1 MTSGYNA
8 YASYLIWNY
17 RKLLELTNL
26 SGPSQSADT
35 IDMTSHDSADG
46 YKEFVAGLRDGGEI
60 SIEGNFVPSD
70 SGGQIAFH
78 TDLQAGT
85 RRTCW
90 IVMPMSVGGSL
101 LFTAMASGFEGSYP
115 MDSKIGISGGLKVSG
130 KPTLY
135 VTASTGLTN
144 LTGIEQQGGG
154 ALSISPAIAGTTYA
168 YTATVNTA
176 STWIKLTPT
185 AAAHTIYIQGTAVVT
200 GNQSGEI
207 ALGAADSTTDV
218 FIMAYSASASPKLYK
233 LTVTRPA
240 A

>member
-1 MTSGYNA
+1 MTSGYSAQNTL
-8 YASYLIWNY
+8 LIWNY

-26 SGPSQSADT
+26 SGPSQTAET

-46 YKEFVAGLRDGGEI
+46 YKEFIAGLRDGGEI

-70 SGGQIAFH
+70 SAGQIAFH

-115 MDSKIGISGGLKVSG
+115 MDSKISISGALKVSG

-144 LTGIEQQGGG
+144 LVGIEENGGG
-154 ALSISPAIAGTTYA
+154 ALSITPAIAGTTYA
-168 YTATVNTA
+168 YACSVNTA
-176 STWIKLTPT
+176 SSYIKLTPT
-185 AAAHTIYIQGTAVVT
+185 AAAHTIYVQGTAVVT

-207 ALGAADSTTDV
+207 ALGAAGTTTDV

-233 LTVTRPA
+233 LTVTRP
-240 A
+240 